1 MTDISQPDP
10 RSLTLTRVIH
20 APAQKLFDCWTKPE
34 LLTKWFTP
42 PPYIVPHAETDLR
55 VGGITL
61 IVMRSPEGVEFP
73 NRGVY
78 LDVVPGKKIVFTDAY
93 TEAWIPS
100 EKPFMTATIEFIDQG
115 DGTTLYK
122 ATVLHWTQEDKES
135 HEKMG
140 FHQGWGIATDQL
152 AALAST
158 L

>member
-1 MTDISQPDP
+1 MTDTSQTDP
-10 RSLTLTRVIH
+10 RALTLTRIIH

-34 LLTKWFTP
+34 LITKWFTP
-42 PPYIVPHAETDLR
+42 PPYTVPHAVTDLR
-55 VGGITL
+55 VGGSTL

-93 TEAWIPS
+93 TDAWVPS

-122 ATVLHWTQEDKES
+122 AIVLHWTAEDKEA

-152 AALAST
+152 AALAIT